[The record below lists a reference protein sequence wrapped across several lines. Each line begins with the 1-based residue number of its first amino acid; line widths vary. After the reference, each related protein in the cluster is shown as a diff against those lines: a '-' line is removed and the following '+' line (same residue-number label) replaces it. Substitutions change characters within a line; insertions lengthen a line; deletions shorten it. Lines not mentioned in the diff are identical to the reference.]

1 MPNSTYKDAKLNYK
15 DAKLNLHDGKDA
27 KLFSADDSIL
37 TLCPSPAVIN
47 SGAMLKTKTFINL
60 AKYFFK
66 LAIFD

>member
-1 MPNSTYKDAKLNYK
+1 MMEKMPNSTYKDAKLNLHDGK

-47 SGAMLKTKTFINL
+47 SGAMLKTKTVIN
-60 AKYFFK
+60 
-66 LAIFD
+66 